1 MSALHASHPED
12 HGDRQ
17 QPNLPL
23 VLIDR
28 WAQLAVERPWRYAAI
43 WAIGIGAANL
53 GLRMLLNDLSLAR
66 NTGMAILTGA
76 GFLVFAWVY
85 TTQLTRRRRRH
96 RLRPA
101 TNPAVHKQSSAA
113 RWRSGPSGRPSGA
126 GGGPR
131 SERLWSCPR
140 RTEVSA
146 SRGGR
151 PPAQSP
157 PGGDAWSSPRLPS
170 SPSPS
175 PYLLVPSRAEVLLPR
190 EVTTMCSSQ
199 AGGIEGHQWSL
210 HRTSG
215 TRLPCRIVCD
225 CGWTSTAGQRTA
237 VLLQLKGH
245 LEDSLHNGAGLLPA
259 HDQPPAEI
267 PNTPSN

>member
-85 TTQLTRRRRRH
+85 TTQLTRPLRRH
-96 RLRPA
+96 RPRPVE
-101 TNPAVHKQSSAA
+101 NPAVPKQRCGA
-113 RWRSGPSGRPSGA
+113 RWRSGPPGLRSGA
-126 GGGPR
+126 GGGLR
-131 SERLWSCPR
+131 SERRWFCPR
-140 RTEVSA
+140 RAEAPA

-157 PGGDAWSSPRLPS
+157 PRWRRLVLATVAVIAITVA
-170 SPSPS
+170 
-175 PYLLVPSRAEVLLPR
+175 LLVGAVTSRSAAPEGGHDVVVPSWR
-190 EVTTMCSSQ
+190 
-199 AGGIEGHQWSL
+199 
-210 HRTSG
+210 
-215 TRLPCRIVCD
+215 D
-225 CGWTSTAGQRTA
+225 
-237 VLLQLKGH
+237 
-245 LEDSLHNGAGLLPA
+245 
-259 HDQPPAEI
+259 
-267 PNTPSN
+267 

>member
-1 MSALHASHPED
+1 M
-12 HGDRQ
+12 
-17 QPNLPL
+17 PL
-23 VLIDR
+23 VLTDR
-28 WAQLAVERPWRYAAI
+28 WAQPAVERPWRYAAI

-76 GFLVFAWVY
+76 DFLVFAWVY
-85 TTQLTRRRRRH
+85 ITQLTRRRRRH

-101 TNPAVHKQSSAA
+101 TNPAVRKQSCAA

-131 SERLWSCPR
+131 SERRWFCPR
-140 RTEVSA
+140 CTEASA
-146 SRGGR
+146 SHGGR

-157 PGGDAWSSPRLPS
+157 LRWRRVVLATVAS

-190 EVTTMCSSQ
+190 EVTMWSSQ

-215 TRLPCRIVCD
+215 ARLPCRIVCE

-245 LEDSLHNGAGLLPA
+245 LEDSLHNGARLLPA
-259 HDQPPAEI
+259 HDQPLAEI
-267 PNTPSN
+267 PATPSN

>member
-28 WAQLAVERPWRYAAI
+28 WAQLAVERPWRYAAT

-140 RTEVSA
+140 RMEVSA

-157 PGGDAWSSPRLPS
+157 PRRRRLVLATVAVIAITVALLVGAVASRSAAPEGGHDDV
-170 SPSPS
+170 
-175 PYLLVPSRAEVLLPR
+175 LVPSWR
-190 EVTTMCSSQ
+190 
-199 AGGIEGHQWSL
+199 
-210 HRTSG
+210 
-215 TRLPCRIVCD
+215 D
-225 CGWTSTAGQRTA
+225 
-237 VLLQLKGH
+237 
-245 LEDSLHNGAGLLPA
+245 
-259 HDQPPAEI
+259 
-267 PNTPSN
+267 

>member
-1 MSALHASHPED
+1 MSALHSSHPED
-12 HGDRQ
+12 RGDRQ

-28 WAQLAVERPWRYAAI
+28 WAQLAVERPWRYAAS

-66 NTGMAILTGA
+66 NTGMAILTGV

-85 TTQLTRRRRRH
+85 TTQLTRRLRRH

-101 TNPAVHKQSSAA
+101 TNPAVRKQSSAA

-131 SERLWSCPR
+131 SERRWSCPR
-140 RTEVSA
+140 RTEASA
-146 SRGGR
+146 SHGGR

-157 PGGDAWSSPRLPS
+157 PRRQHLVLATIAVIAITVA
-170 SPSPS
+170 
-175 PYLLVPSRAEVLLPR
+175 LLVGAVTSRSAAPEGGHDVVVPSWR
-190 EVTTMCSSQ
+190 
-199 AGGIEGHQWSL
+199 
-210 HRTSG
+210 
-215 TRLPCRIVCD
+215 D
-225 CGWTSTAGQRTA
+225 
-237 VLLQLKGH
+237 
-245 LEDSLHNGAGLLPA
+245 
-259 HDQPPAEI
+259 
-267 PNTPSN
+267 

>member
-1 MSALHASHPED
+1 MSALHAIHPED
-12 HGDRQ
+12 HGDHQ

-53 GLRMLLNDLSLAR
+53 GLRMLLIDLSLAR

-131 SERLWSCPR
+131 AEAPGPSGFGPAHGAR
-140 RTEVSA
+140 R
-146 SRGGR
+146 RR
-151 PPAQSP
+151 PVVAADRQRNHR
-157 PGGDAWSSPRLPS
+157 PGGDA
-170 SPSPS
+170 
-175 PYLLVPSRAEVLLPR
+175 
-190 EVTTMCSSQ
+190 
-199 AGGIEGHQWSL
+199 
-210 HRTSG
+210 
-215 TRLPCRIVCD
+215 
-225 CGWTSTAGQRTA
+225 
-237 VLLQLKGH
+237 
-245 LEDSLHNGAGLLPA
+245 
-259 HDQPPAEI
+259 
-267 PNTPSN
+267 